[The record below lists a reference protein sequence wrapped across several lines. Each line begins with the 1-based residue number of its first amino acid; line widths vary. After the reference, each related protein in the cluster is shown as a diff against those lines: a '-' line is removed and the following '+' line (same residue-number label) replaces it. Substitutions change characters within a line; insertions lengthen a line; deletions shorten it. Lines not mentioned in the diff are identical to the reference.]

1 MAEVQK
7 SENII
12 FKWLNHKHFFHILS
26 ALYFVII
33 LSISLKYHKIG
44 DYGLETD
51 FYMKY
56 VPNAQEFL
64 EGSIHIDSFQGPM
77 YPMVLGIVKTVVDD
91 YMLAGQLI
99 NALGISIFLLCIS
112 LILKKLIGAPIAL
125 GALLLT
131 AANKHIIQNT
141 YSCGTDMLFLA
152 FLGGMFYF
160 LLRDNTF
167 SYKDIALTG
176 LFAGLTFLTRFNG
189 LFMVMGVVFSYVI
202 LNVQNTNL
210 KNRII
215 SSAMVLVIFVGLYA
229 PYGFYTLK
237 EKDAFVY
244 NTNYKNLAWTY
255 VAQGNVSWDEFWH
268 EDYCGE
274 NDINSLGDVVFADF
288 GGFVGKYVEKLWSN
302 LGNDFNMLLGTGDKV
317 DDEETNLLGWL
328 IGLWS
333 LAGIVLTFKNFK
345 TEDRRLISVIVLAAI
360 YWAVLG
366 LVFYNP
372 RFSMF
377 MVPFFIAFA
386 LKALE
391 FPLSK
396 PSQIN
401 LKKFVVLGSSIVLFF
416 VSVNDAKAF
425 NSVRI
430 STGPLEMLKIQRWFE
445 RNEPEPQKGDAVFA
459 RKPHIAYYTGLHFEM
474 FPVVKSWDE
483 FLNLI
488 EEKNVK
494 YVYYSGFE
502 YQTRPQLKV
511 LTTPEKVPP
520 VLKLIRIQKIPGQP
534 KAFPGFIYKVDLEK
548 RQVR

>member
-1 MAEVQK
+1 MSKEEK

-12 FKWLNHKHFFHILS
+12 FKLLNNKHLFYILS

-33 LSISLKYHKIG
+33 LSISLKFHKIG

-64 EGSIHIDSFQGPM
+64 EGSIHIDAFQGPM
-77 YPMVLGIVKTVVDD
+77 YPMVLGVVKMIVGD

-99 NALGISIFLLCIS
+99 NALGVSIFLLCVS
-112 LILKKLIGAPIAL
+112 LVLRKLLGTPIAL
-125 GALLLT
+125 GAFLLT
-131 AANKHIIQNT
+131 ASNKHIIQNT

-152 FLGGMFYF
+152 FLGAMIYF
-160 LLRDNTF
+160 LLRKNKF
-167 SYKDIALTG
+167 NYKDIALTG

-189 LFMVMGVVFSYVI
+189 LFMIMGVIFCYTI
-202 LNVQNTNL
+202 LNIQNTNL

-215 SSAMVLVIFVGLYA
+215 SSAMALIIFIGLYT
-229 PYGFYTLK
+229 PYGLHTLK
-237 EKDAFVY
+237 EEGSFVY
-244 NTNYKNLAWTY
+244 NANYKNLAWTY
-255 VAQGNVSWDEFWH
+255 VAEGNVSWDEFWH
-268 EDYCGE
+268 GDYCGK
-274 NDINSLGDVVFADF
+274 NDINNLGDVVFADF
-288 GGFVGKYVEKLWSN
+288 GGFVSKYTAKLWSN
-302 LGNDFNMLLGTGDKV
+302 LNNDFNLLLGSDDRV
-317 DDEETNLLGWL
+317 DSEETSLIGWL

-333 LAGIVLTFKNFK
+333 LAGIVLVLKNFK
-345 TEDRRLISVIVLAAI
+345 TTDRRLISIIVLAAI

-391 FPLSK
+391 APLSK
-396 PSQIN
+396 PNQLNI
-401 LKKFVVLGSSIVLFF
+401 KKFVVLGASLVLFGVF
-416 VSVNDAKAF
+416 AKDAKAF

-430 STGPLEMLKIQRWFE
+430 STGPQEMLKIQRWFE
-445 RNEPEPQKGDAVFA
+445 RNEPEPQKEDAIFA
-459 RKPHIAYYTGLHFEM
+459 RKPHVAYYTGLKFEM
-474 FPVVKSWDE
+474 FPVVESWE
-483 FLNLI
+483 QFLQLI

-494 YVYYSGFE
+494 YVYYGGFE
-502 YQTRPQLKV
+502 YQMRPQLRV

-520 VLKLIRIQKIPGQP
+520 VLKLIRVQKIPGQP
-534 KAFPGFIYKVDLEK
+534 KSFPGFLYKVQLDNK
-548 RQVR
+548 QTP